1 MSDELEDY
9 LRRLIGRTMRALHC
23 DEYSARRHLIAEYEA
38 RREALSGDRVRRQAG
53 EMALDIVVDLLLDPI
68 LPQLFSKARARQV
81 VRSIAARARARS
93 LLRRVGARD
102 HPPHD
107 SGWGVDP
114 PTGPARSVT
123 GSQHGGTG
131 AA

>member
-1 MSDELEDY
+1 MSDDLEGY
-9 LRRLIGRTMRALHC
+9 LRRLIARTMSALHC

-38 RREALSGDRVRRQAG
+38 RREALCGDNVRRQAG
-53 EMALDIVVDLLLDPI
+53 ELALDIVVGLLLDPI
-68 LPQLFSKARARQV
+68 LPQLLSKARARQV
-81 VRSIAARARARS
+81 IRSMAGRAGPRA

-114 PTGPARSVT
+114 PTGHP
-123 GSQHGGTG
+123 GQ
-131 AA
+131 